1 MAKRARRE
9 GIKLATIVGT
19 DAISE
24 QSTTPNITTT
34 TAPQHSNIEM
44 TKKARSKKAAY
55 FAFAFPANRDI
66 VTSWPSAQG
75 STVNVGILDS

>member
-1 MAKRARRE
+1 M
-9 GIKLATIVGT
+9 ATIVGT